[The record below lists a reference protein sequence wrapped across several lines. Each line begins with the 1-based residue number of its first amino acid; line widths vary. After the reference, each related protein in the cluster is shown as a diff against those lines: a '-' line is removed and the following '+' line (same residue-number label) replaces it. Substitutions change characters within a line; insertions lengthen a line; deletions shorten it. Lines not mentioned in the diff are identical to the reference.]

1 MVSLLFVITLDF
13 SLGFNFII
21 SKMEETTFF
30 SGILRDLSK
39 KMYTKPLVL
48 CLTQR
53 KYQYMSV
60 FPNFYLYISK
70 L

>member
-1 MVSLLFVITLDF
+1 MVSLLFVIIFNF
-13 SLGFNFII
+13 SLGFNFVI
-21 SKMEETTFF
+21 SKMEKTFF

-48 CLTQR
+48 CLAQR
-53 KYQYMSV
+53 KYQYMSA